1 MFLSKFF
8 LPITKNLPSDAKIK
22 SHQLMLRS
30 GMIKQSSAGIYSWLP
45 LGLKVMKK
53 IEQIV
58 REEQNKIGAQEL
70 LMPTIQ
76 SADIWKE
83 SGRYNDYGE
92 EMLRIKDRQGREML
106 YGPTNE
112 ELITDIFRSSV
123 KSYKSLPQMLYHIQ
137 WKFRDEIRPRFGV
150 MRCREFFMKDA
161 YSFDLD
167 DTNARISYYKMF
179 FSYLKTFKRLGLKA
193 IPMAADTG
201 PIGGDLSHEFII
213 LAETGESKIYTDN
226 NIFNIDID
234 NYKFDNTSLKK
245 MINDFSSVY
254 AVTDDKFKKEEFDKK
269 VEKENQMIT
278 KGIEVGH
285 IFYFGDKYSKPL
297 NCLIDN
303 QEGRKDTVKMGSY
316 GIGVSRL
323 VGAIIEAKYEKEIMK
338 WPKSVSPFDVVI
350 IPSISKNNKGNLEKS
365 IKIYDELKKQNI
377 DVLLDDVDENM
388 SQKFKKHD
396 LIGVPYQIIIGSK
409 SSENQIEF
417 KEVNAN
423 SSFVDLKEIKSK
435 LKKLICL
442 LTQKDLLQSEI

>member
-1 MFLSKFF
+1 MLLSKLF
-8 LPITKNLPSDAKIK
+8 LPITKDLPADAKIK

-58 REEQNKIGAQEL
+58 REEQNKIGAQEM

-83 SGRYNDYGE
+83 SGRYDDYGE

-112 ELITDIFRSSV
+112 ELITDIFRKSI

-150 MRCREFFMKDA
+150 MRCREFYMKDA

-167 DTNARISYYKMF
+167 DKSAKNSYNKMF

-213 LAETGESKIYTDN
+213 LAETGESKIYADKKIFDVILENYNFADN
-226 NIFNIDID
+226 
-234 NYKFDNTSLKK
+234 SLEK
-245 MINDFSSVY
+245 MRKDFSSIY
-254 AVTDDKFKKEEFDKK
+254 AVTDEKFNKGEFDKK
-269 VEKENQMIT
+269 VSKANQVIT

-297 NCLIDN
+297 NCFIDTQDGKKN
-303 QEGRKDTVKMGSY
+303 AVKMGSY

-323 VGAIIEAKYEKEIMK
+323 VGAVIEANYINDTMK
-338 WPKSVSPFDVVI
+338 WPKSISPFQVVI
-350 IPSISKNNKGNLEKS
+350 IPSLNKNDDNNLKKS
-365 IKIYDELKKQNI
+365 LKIYDELKKQNI

-388 SQKFKKHD
+388 SQKFKKHE
-396 LIGVPYQIIIGSK
+396 LLGIPYQIIIGSK
-409 SSENQIEF
+409 SSDDKFEF
-417 KEVNAN
+417 KEVNSN
-423 SSFVDLKEIKSK
+423 SSLLDLKEIINK
-435 LKKLICL
+435 L
-442 LTQKDLLQSEI
+442 